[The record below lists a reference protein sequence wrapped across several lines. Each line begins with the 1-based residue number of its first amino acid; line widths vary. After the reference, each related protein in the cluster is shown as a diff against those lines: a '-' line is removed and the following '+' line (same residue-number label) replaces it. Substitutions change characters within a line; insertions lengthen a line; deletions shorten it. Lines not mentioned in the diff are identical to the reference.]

1 MPQFALAERRSKP
14 RYPTDG
20 LLVSVR
26 RKGRLGLL
34 EGLAQDFNRHGVAL
48 LVDQPLRKDTKLY
61 VSLISGDMKVDNVI
75 GIVHN
80 CIALTDGYRCGIQ
93 FRTNS
98 ELQLDKEMTAHAL
111 VILEARFK
119 TWGQSKGSE

>member
-20 LLVSVR
+20 LLVCVR

-34 EGLAQDFNRHGVAL
+34 EGLAQDFNRHGVAM
-48 LVDQPLRKDTKLY
+48 LVDQPIPKNTKLY
-61 VSLISGDMKVDNVI
+61 VSLLSGDTKLDNVI

-80 CIALTDGYRCGIQ
+80 CIALTDGYRCGIR

-98 ELQLDKEMTAHAL
+98 ELQLDKELTEHEL
-111 VILEARFK
+111 TILEARFK
-119 TWGQSKGSE
+119 TWSQPSIID